1 LSNLDNIKHVI
12 CVASGKGG
20 VGKSTTAANLALA
33 LFQNGLKVGLLDAD
47 IYGPSVP
54 ILMGVPA
61 GTRPEIRD
69 KKLMVPL
76 EAHGI
81 ECNSMGFLV
90 DPQVAMVWRAPMI
103 LSAFNQIMND
113 TLWSALDYLIVDMPP
128 GTGDIQLSL
137 AQSTRLTGAVIVT
150 TPQDIALAD
159 AVKGIEMF
167 KKVGVPLL
175 GVVENMSMHVCTNC
189 GHEEAIFGEGGGL
202 KLARDYEVEVIGRL
216 PLDLAIREQTD
227 SGFPVVASNPES
239 AAAAAYLSLAG
250 RVIEQVAALEE
261 SATAAPK
268 ITITDD

>member
-1 LSNLDNIKHVI
+1 
-12 CVASGKGG
+12 
-20 VGKSTTAANLALA
+20 
-33 LFQNGLKVGLLDAD
+33 
-47 IYGPSVP
+47 
-54 ILMGVPA
+54 
-61 GTRPEIRD
+61 
-69 KKLMVPL
+69 
-76 EAHGI
+76 
-81 ECNSMGFLV
+81 
-90 DPQVAMVWRAPMI
+90 MI

-113 TLWSALDYLIVDMPP
+113 TEWSALDFLIIDMPP

-137 AQSTRLTGAVIVT
+137 AQSTRLSGAVIVT

-216 PLDLAIREQTD
+216 PLDLTIREQTD

-239 AAAAAYLSLAG
+239 AVATAYLSLAG
-250 RVIEQVAALEE
+250 RVIEQVEAVAE
-261 SATAAPK
+261 SASAAPTL
-268 ITITDD
+268 TITDD